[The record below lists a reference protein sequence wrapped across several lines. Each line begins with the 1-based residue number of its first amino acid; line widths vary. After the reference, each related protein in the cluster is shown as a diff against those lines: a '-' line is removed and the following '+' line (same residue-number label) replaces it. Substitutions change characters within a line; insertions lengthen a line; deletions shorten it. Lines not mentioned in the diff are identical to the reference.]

1 MGGPIDTWSMCLNC
15 ILQDLF
21 RDTPLDVFGIFGIVH
36 QGVYLVNHVLQVE
49 SCCTPR
55 CESSSSCTPSQKG
68 STPRS
73 KMCTLYIVYSKSKR
87 WCGKWAIREVTRGR
101 RPQPSHLRSCIIS
114 IVRRSD
120 DYISIVRFSLVP
132 CWWRSKV
139 DRVTKL
145 RAQWQFTSDFET
157 CNVPKNKLQNIQKF
171 GRFWQLLKR

>member
-1 MGGPIDTWSMCLNC
+1 MGGPIKTKSIRLNC

-21 RDTPLDVFGIFGIVH
+21 RDTPLDVFGIVH

-55 CESSSSCTPSQKG
+55 CESCSS

-132 CWWRSKV
+132 CWWRRKV

-145 RAQWQFTSDFET
+145 RAQWQFTDFET
-157 CNVPKNKLQNIQKF
+157 CNVPKNKLQNIKKF